1 MLYYITKLGF
11 SVLLGLLMLWSWD
24 PNQILWSLYYLARDT
39 PWPVGRPWGTDVAL
53 RSPTLTSSTQRYT
66 DSQTHIDTQML
77 KHTLIQ
83 ILKQT
88 DTQTHRDRQILRY
101 SNTKTHKRTATN
113 TQKHRDTSA
122 DTYRLNN
129 IPVSLCI
136 HHNDPPHFV
145 WFRFLPNVSH
155 CDHVPGFVWILFL
168 PNVSLCDRV
177 PCFQQNCKNQL
188 EMARPWFF
196 QPSGCGRLREPFIA
210 FIKAKLWPNNRR

>member
-1 MLYYITKLGF
+1 MT
-11 SVLLGLLMLWSWD
+11 SW
-24 PNQILWSLYYLARDT
+24 
-39 PWPVGRPWGTDVAL
+39 
-53 RSPTLTSSTQRYT
+53 PTLGHGCCFAISHPHLLHTKIHRFSNTQRYT
-66 DSQTHIDTQML
+66 DATDTDSQTNRYSNTQR
-77 KHTLIQ
+77 HTE
-83 ILKQT
+83 
-88 DTQTHRDRQILRY
+88 THRY

-155 CDHVPGFVWILFL
+155 CDHVPGF
-168 PNVSLCDRV
+168 
-177 PCFQQNCKNQL
+177 QQNCKNQL

-196 QPSGCGRLREPFIA
+196 PPSGCGGLREPFIA
-210 FIKAKLWPNNRR
+210 FINAKLWPNNRR

>member
-1 MLYYITKLGF
+1 MLYDIIKLGF
-11 SVLLGLLMLWSWD
+11 SVLLGLLLLWSWD

-66 DSQTHIDTQML
+66 DSQTHRDTQMP
-77 KHTLIQ
+77 LIQ

-88 DTQTHRDRQILRY
+88 DTQTHRDTQILRY

-113 TQKHRDTSA
+113 TQKHRDTST

-145 WFRFLPNVSH
+145 WFRFLLNVSH
-155 CDHVPGFVWILFL
+155 CDHVPGF
-168 PNVSLCDRV
+168 
-177 PCFQQNCKNQL
+177 QQNCKNQL
-188 EMARPWFF
+188 EMILSTLRLWWPEGAIYCIYKREALTKQPTIKPYTLAPTSRP
-196 QPSGCGRLREPFIA
+196 EVE
-210 FIKAKLWPNNRR
+210 